1 MSTKNIKRGKKLVA
15 VLERELGPMSFG
27 GFLRGARAS
36 KNMSQVDMAT
46 KLGVAR
52 STLCDI
58 EKGRHLVSP
67 AMAAKIAKLCGL
79 SVELAVTLAF
89 QDQLDRAN
97 LKLRVAVAC

>member
-1 MSTKNIKRGKKLVA
+1 MSTKKEKKGKNLVA
-15 VLERELGPMSFG
+15 LLERELGMSFG

-36 KNMSQVDMAT
+36 KELSQVEMAAM
-46 KLGVAR
+46 LGIAR

-79 SVELAVTLAF
+79 STEMAVTLAF
-89 QDQLDRAN
+89 QDQLDKAKI
-97 LKLRVAVAC
+97 KLRVAVAQ

>member
-1 MSTKNIKRGKKLVA
+1 MTTKKGKNLVSL
-15 VLERELGPMSFG
+15 LEKDLGHTSFG

-36 KNMSQVDMAT
+36 MEMSQVDMAAL
-46 KLGVAR
+46 LGMAR

-67 AMAAKIAKLCGL
+67 VLAAKIAKACGL
-79 SVELAVTLAF
+79 STELAVTLAF

-97 LKLRVAVAC
+97 LKLTVAVAG